1 MRVEKISFKNGK
13 GEKLSGL
20 VYIPDGKGPFPAV
33 VLIHGL
39 TGGIHEIKNRYM
51 CDMLMNNG
59 FVALQFDFYDKPNNL
74 SEPKI
79 ENTNVTQQVKTTKLA
94 IDFVDSLPYVD
105 KNKIGLTGHSLGGMT
120 IVIYAASKDPRIK
133 ALVVQ
138 SAVSQ
143 FGTSKVIK
151 QFGKEEIRKKGYIQL
166 DKSWG
171 NVHINYSFYED
182 GKKYDVYKEAEKIVC
197 PTLVFHGDE
206 DESVNFRQSE
216 ELIKHIKIKDKKLEI
231 IKGAD
236 HCYYNKGTLQIATEL
251 MIDWFNKWLK

>member
-1 MRVEKISFKNGK
+1 MKIEKISFRNSEGK
-13 GEKLSGL
+13 KLGGSI
-20 VYIPDGKGPFPAV
+20 YIPDGKDPFPAV

-39 TGGIHEIKNRYM
+39 TGGTHEIKNRFM
-51 CDMLMNNG
+51 CDTLMNNG
-59 FVALQFDFYDKPNNL
+59 FVVLQFDFYDKPNNL

-94 IDFVDSLPYVD
+94 IDFVESLPYVN

-120 IVIYAASKDPRIK
+120 VVLYAASKDSRIK

-143 FGTSKVIK
+143 FGDSETIK
-151 QFGKEEIRKKGYIQL
+151 KFEKEGIEKKGYVQL
-166 DKSWG
+166 DKDWG
-171 NVHINYSFYED
+171 SVKINYSFYED
-182 GKKYDVYKEAEKIVC
+182 GKKYDVYKEAEKIIC
-197 PTLVFHGDE
+197 PTLIFHGDE
-206 DESVNFRQSE
+206 DEAVDFRQSE

-236 HCYYNKGTLQIATEL
+236 HCYYNKGTLHTATKL
-251 MIDWFNKWLK
+251 MTDWFNKWLK

>member
-1 MRVEKISFKNGK
+1 MRIEKISFKNSDGK
-13 GEKLSGL
+13 RLVGL
-20 VYIPDGKGPFPAV
+20 VYVPEGKGPFPAV

-94 IDFVDSLPYVD
+94 IDFVESLPYVE

-120 IVIYAASKDPRIK
+120 VVIYAASKDSRIK

-143 FGTSKVIK
+143 FGNSKAIE
-151 QFGKEEIRKKGYIQL
+151 QFGKEEVRKKGYIQL
-166 DKSWG
+166 EKDWG

-182 GKKYDVYKEAEKIVC
+182 GKKYNVYKEAEKIAF
-197 PTLVFHGDE
+197 PTLIFHGDE
-206 DESVNFRQSE
+206 DESVDFRQSE
-216 ELIKHIKIKDKKLEI
+216 ELIKHIKVKDNKLEI

-236 HCYYNKGTLQIATEL
+236 HCYYNKGTLYIAAEL
-251 MIDWFNKWLK
+251 MLDWFNKFLK

>member
-1 MRVEKISFKNGK
+1 MRVEKISFKNSE
-13 GEKLSGL
+13 GEKLGGL
-20 VYIPDGKGPFPAV
+20 VYIPNGKGPFPAV

-79 ENTNVTQQVKTTKLA
+79 ENTNVTQQVKTTRLA
-94 IDFVDSLPYVD
+94 IDFIESLPYVD

-143 FGTSKVIK
+143 FGTS
-151 QFGKEEIRKKGYIQL
+151 ETIRQ
-166 DKSWG
+166 
-171 NVHINYSFYED
+171 D

-197 PTLVFHGDE
+197 PALIFHGDE
-206 DESVNFRQSE
+206 DEAVNFRQSE